1 MTFEDIA
8 NPVVQFCFVM
18 IVGFVVSRILLRRRQ
33 VWRLVAQI
41 ALFILLTVVLIHNDI
56 VPYEKA
62 ALETSTSVTLR
73 IFTTFA
79 KIVWWIN
86 GAWTL
91 VAFVRVFLI
100 FERKPREGRLLQDL
114 VVGVIYMSA
123 GLSIVADV
131 FGVPVGTLL
140 ATSGVFAIILGLAL
154 QSTLNDLFSGIALN
168 LGRPYSVG
176 DWVVLDDGMQGKVI
190 ETNWRATYLLNGTN
204 GLIVIPNSALAKA
217 RLTNLSSPDE
227 QHGVTITVRLVPTTA
242 PKFMAEVM
250 RNVLLSSNSILAN
263 PAPSVSIDALD
274 SQAVQ
279 LGLSFSVKNIAV
291 TTTAKNE
298 IFDLIYRHVK
308 SSGYRMAPPVG
319 SGIYGDAEALADT
332 DKVHKISTPL
342 SLLSN
347 IPLFAPL
354 TPEEKEALAGQMT
367 RRTYR
372 KDTVIAAQD
381 SQLSALM
388 IVRTGVVSI
397 TRSEDGREIELT
409 RLAPGDC
416 FGEGG
421 VLMGA
426 NEVGSIR
433 ALTFV
438 VIYELGQEHLSP
450 LLKDRPMIAEE
461 LGQIMSQRIDAEKHL
476 FAGGSAIGNAQGGSL
491 ATRIRNLFQLP
502 HD

>member
-1 MTFEDIA
+1 
-8 NPVVQFCFVM
+8 
-18 IVGFVVSRILLRRRQ
+18 
-33 VWRLVAQI
+33 
-41 ALFILLTVVLIHNDI
+41 
-56 VPYEKA
+56 
-62 ALETSTSVTLR
+62 
-73 IFTTFA
+73 
-79 KIVWWIN
+79 
-86 GAWTL
+86 
-91 VAFVRVFLI
+91 
-100 FERKPREGRLLQDL
+100 
-114 VVGVIYMSA
+114 
-123 GLSIVADV
+123 
-131 FGVPVGTLL
+131 
-140 ATSGVFAIILGLAL
+140 
-154 QSTLNDLFSGIALN
+154 
-168 LGRPYSVG
+168 
-176 DWVVLDDGMQGKVI
+176 
-190 ETNWRATYLLNGTN
+190 
-204 GLIVIPNSALAKA
+204 
-217 RLTNLSSPDE
+217 
-227 QHGVTITVRLVPTTA
+227 
-242 PKFMAEVM
+242 MAEVM

-279 LGLSFSVKNIAV
+279 LGLSFSVKNIAM

-332 DKVHKISTPL
+332 DKVRKISTPL

-354 TPEEKEALAGQMT
+354 TSEEKEALAGQMT

-381 SQLSALM
+381 SQLTALM

-426 NEVGSIR
+426 TEVGSIR

-438 VIYELGQEHLSP
+438 VIYELGQEQLSP

-476 FAGGSAIGNAQGGSL
+476 FAGSGAIGNAQGGSL